1 MNFIRFVVLPFW
13 KLLNKFYNNELTEGV
28 FNLEN
33 NMEEWGKMRTKEL
46 EKQEKE
52 KLKEKG
58 RLQHSGKSKS
68 VPKLIKSEN

>member
-13 KLLNKFYNNELTEGV
+13 KLLNKFYNNELTQGV

-33 NMEEWGKMRTKEL
+33 NMEKWGKMRTKEL

-52 KLKEKG
+52 KLK
-58 RLQHSGKSKS
+58 
-68 VPKLIKSEN
+68 

>member
-1 MNFIRFVVLPFW
+1 MPETPYYQNLDNRAELAKSEMNFIRFVVLPFW

-33 NMEEWGKMRTKEL
+33 NMEKWGKMRTKEL

-52 KLKEKG
+52 KLK
-58 RLQHSGKSKS
+58 
-68 VPKLIKSEN
+68 